1 MHRGVPHFDTR
12 IRTGISPAPT
22 VDRIKEALESISAL
36 RQRTPVL
43 ESPQF
48 GDPMLPTQHEQ
59 SRARQ
64 WAGTGAADIGEVG
77 AEYWGGS
84 VGDLDWLGRT
94 FPKGGT
100 GDPID
105 VVGLHPQVGADEFLG
120 GPTIRPDWSGVYN
133 QHYGRIG
140 LRTHKQTN
148 GGEGD
153 PWGKTFKPIDSPG
166 PPGATEAHEFL
177 HHALATIKD
186 NPVYWEDITFI
197 DPDTGKEELL
207 IDALMPDFGIRGPG
221 GAQEGRIWDAAVA
234 HDIIYSS
241 SPHTYA
247 RARVGKDSGASFERS
262 AAIRNAA
269 EKAAGRIR
277 DEVNTVGG
285 VANFNYG
292 ASAIQNLGRSPTGS
306 PTQEEAGLLS
316 DKMSNEDWGKF
327 IMGKGAEEERKTEV
341 SKQKVEAKRQ
351 AQVKAVKKEAEKK
364 PSTVREA
371 KAQGSLYFWDSK
383 GNKKLALTA
392 DDVKKFKA
400 SDKYDPEGKGA
411 LTQMANI
418 GEKEGIEG
426 LLTTAAP
433 KPKDVE
439 VPKAEKKGYNF
450 RNNWEKYYY
459 AGKPKGDE
467 YMEGFQERLSSKKA
481 IPDKAKEAIEIA
493 VDIFGGDKDKN
504 GKRYS
509 ADRLRKDL
517 QNIGR
522 VESQYR
528 KKESTAGGTEK
539 GWWQVKPSTAKDA
552 LENAKKHF
560 GKKFN
565 KHFKKHGG
573 YDGLLDRAK
582 KGTLAALMLKDEEL
596 AAAFAAVQVIRT
608 FDQE

>member
-1 MHRGVPHFDTR
+1 MAFEFQTAIGTNIAPNMWDEFRRIVGERRDTVGKP
-12 IRTGISPAPT
+12 IRPI
-22 VDRIKEALESISAL
+22 ENLALNY
-36 RQRTPVL
+36 
-43 ESPQF
+43 
-48 GDPMLPTQHEQ
+48 
-59 SRARQ
+59 
-64 WAGTGAADIGEVG
+64 DIG
-77 AEYWGGS
+77 
-84 VGDLDWLGRT
+84 GRQTGVSRYST
-94 FPKGGT
+94 FGE
-100 GDPID
+100 
-105 VVGLHPQVGADEFLG
+105 DEFLG
-120 GPTIRPDWSGVYN
+120 GETFDTAYKAAFPTSTKDPSEFGGVYGGGQDDIILRKQSTQSAPGEIEIHEVRHKGEKILREN
-133 QHYGRIG
+133 PDYWKDVKMYHPVQGNWVNLVDVIMPNGVWDRRLAHAANYAVSSGLDPKEVEGVSPYADIPSILAGSVANALDAAASKIQTAVDDGSFVYGSGPFPSVSPEQH
-140 LRTHKQTN
+140 
-148 GGEGD
+148 GGE
-153 PWGKTFKPIDSPG
+153 P
-166 PPGATEAHEFL
+166 
-177 HHALATIKD
+177 
-186 NPVYWEDITFI
+186 
-197 DPDTGKEELL
+197 
-207 IDALMPDFGIRGPG
+207 
-221 GAQEGRIWDAAVA
+221 Q
-234 HDIIYSS
+234 
-241 SPHTYA
+241 
-247 RARVGKDSGASFERS
+247 
-262 AAIRNAA
+262 
-269 EKAAGRIR
+269 
-277 DEVNTVGG
+277 
-285 VANFNYG
+285 
-292 ASAIQNLGRSPTGS
+292 
-306 PTQEEAGLLS
+306 GLL
-316 DKMSNEDWGKF
+316 MSNEAWVQRV
-327 IMGKGAEEERKTEV
+327 MGKGAEEERKTEV

-351 AQVKAVKKEAEKK
+351 AQVAEVKKEKTK

-392 DDVKKFKA
+392 EDVKKFKA
-400 SDKYDPEGKGA
+400 SDKYDPEGKST

-426 LLTTAAP
+426 LLTTTAP
-433 KPKDVE
+433 KAKDVE

-528 KKESTAGGTEK
+528 KKESIVGGTEK

-552 LENAKKHF
+552 LKNAKKHF

-565 KHFKKHGG
+565 KHFKKYGG
-573 YDGLLDRAK
+573 YDGLWDRAQ
-582 KGTLAALMLKDEEL
+582 KGTLAALMLKDEQL

>member
-1 MHRGVPHFDTR
+1 MALDYSSTYGLDELRTWYNQIRSQGGYGGTENLFELGTSASPEMRVLPTEAEYIAGGSNVAPMGYTRPFMGAESGQTDVHKKAAGIAYPFPRTENLAEIKRGTANP
-12 IRTGISPAPT
+12 
-22 VDRIKEALESISAL
+22 EATSVHEVLHLAFGKL
-36 RQRTPVL
+36 R
-43 ESPQF
+43 ESPEAWADVTF
-48 GDPMLPTQHEQ
+48 EDPVDGETKTVQ
-59 SRARQ
+59 SVLYP
-64 WAGTGAADIGEVG
+64 IMS
-77 AEYWGGS
+77 GS
-84 VGDLDWLGRT
+84 RDMPRSSREWNYLTEHDMVYSS
-94 FPKGGT
+94 
-100 GDPID
+100 DP
-105 VVGLHPQVGADEFLG
+105 
-120 GPTIRPDWSGVYN
+120 
-133 QHYGRIG
+133 
-140 LRTHKQTN
+140 
-148 GGEGD
+148 
-153 PWGKTFKPIDSPG
+153 
-166 PPGATEAHEFL
+166 
-177 HHALATIKD
+177 
-186 NPVYWEDITFI
+186 
-197 DPDTGKEELL
+197 
-207 IDALMPDFGIRGPG
+207 RGPG
-221 GAQEGRIWDAAVA
+221 DTVDFHEDYSERSGRNRGSKQQVLQE
-234 HDIIYSS
+234 
-241 SPHTYA
+241 
-247 RARVGKDSGASFERS
+247 RARRMLSALNDSVPFFPDTLQQSVNSF
-262 AAIRNAA
+262 
-269 EKAAGRIR
+269 
-277 DEVNTVGG
+277 
-285 VANFNYG
+285 
-292 ASAIQNLGRSPTGS
+292 PGS
-306 PTQEEAGLLS
+306 PEGEPGLLS
-316 DKMSNEDWGKF
+316 DKMSNEDWVQF
-327 IMGKGAEEERKTEV
+327 IMGRGAEEERKTEV

-351 AQVKAVKKEAEKK
+351 AQVKEVKEEKTK

-392 DDVKKFKA
+392 EDVKKFKA

-418 GEKEGIEG
+418 GKKEGIEG

-433 KPKDVE
+433 KAKDVE

-450 RNNWEKYYY
+450 RKNWEKYYY

-528 KKESTAGGTEK
+528 KKESTVGGTEK

-596 AAAFAAVQVIRT
+596 AAAFAAVQIIRT

>member
-1 MHRGVPHFDTR
+1 MAFASDLWDEFRRIAETRRESRGGHLRPIEKLALDYNLRPQEFR
-12 IRTGISPAPT
+12 SGGRPT
-22 VDRIKEALESISAL
+22 EVSRYS
-36 RQRTPVL
+36 T
-43 ESPQF
+43 F
-48 GDPMLPTQHEQ
+48 GD
-59 SRARQ
+59 
-64 WAGTGAADIGEVG
+64 
-77 AEYWGGS
+77 
-84 VGDLDWLGRT
+84 
-94 FPKGGT
+94 
-100 GDPID
+100 
-105 VVGLHPQVGADEFLG
+105 DEFLG
-120 GPTIRPDWSGVYN
+120 GETFDTAYKAAFPTSTKDPEEIANILGTYSSDQDAMILRNQGTQSVPGELEIHEVRHKGEKILRENSAYWKDVRVPTPSGDVKLIDVIMPGGVWDRRLAHAANYAVASGFRPSDPDEYSDFSPGFVQSVADALDTAANKIQTAVDDGSFVYGSGPFPPTSPE
-133 QHYGRIG
+133 QH
-140 LRTHKQTN
+140 
-148 GGEGD
+148 GGE
-153 PWGKTFKPIDSPG
+153 P
-166 PPGATEAHEFL
+166 
-177 HHALATIKD
+177 
-186 NPVYWEDITFI
+186 
-197 DPDTGKEELL
+197 
-207 IDALMPDFGIRGPG
+207 
-221 GAQEGRIWDAAVA
+221 Q
-234 HDIIYSS
+234 
-241 SPHTYA
+241 
-247 RARVGKDSGASFERS
+247 
-262 AAIRNAA
+262 
-269 EKAAGRIR
+269 
-277 DEVNTVGG
+277 
-285 VANFNYG
+285 
-292 ASAIQNLGRSPTGS
+292 
-306 PTQEEAGLLS
+306 GLL
-316 DKMSNEDWGKF
+316 MSNEAWVQRV
-327 IMGKGAEEERKTEV
+327 MGKGAEEERKTEV

-351 AQVKAVKKEAEKK
+351 AQVEEVKKEKESEKK

-392 DDVKKFKA
+392 EDVKKFKA

-426 LLTTAAP
+426 LLTTTAP
-433 KPKDVE
+433 KAKDVE

-528 KKESTAGGTEK
+528 KKESTVGGTEK

-552 LENAKKHF
+552 LKNAKKHF

-565 KHFKKHGG
+565 KHFEKYGG
-573 YDGLLDRAK
+573 YDGLWDRAQ
-582 KGTLAALMLKDEEL
+582 KGTLSALMLKDEQL

>member
-1 MHRGVPHFDTR
+1 MA
-12 IRTGISPAPT
+12 S
-22 VDRIKEALESISAL
+22 VDRYREALEAISGL
-36 RQRTPVL
+36 RQRTPPLVL
-43 ESPQF
+43 KSPQF
-48 GDPMLPTQHEQ
+48 GDPMLPTQNEQ

-77 AEYWGGS
+77 AEYWGGIVS
-84 VGDLDWLGRT
+84 DLDWLGRT
-94 FPKGGT
+94 FPKGAT
-100 GDPID
+100 EIPID
-105 VVGLHPQVGADEFLG
+105 VVGLHPEIGPDEFLG
-120 GPTIRPDWSGVYN
+120 GPTIDPDWSGSYN
-133 QHYGRIG
+133 EHYGRIG
-140 LRTHKQTN
+140 LRTHKKIN

-153 PWGKTFKPIDSPG
+153 PWGKTYEPIDSPG
-166 PPGATEAHEFL
+166 QPGAVEAHEFL
-177 HHALATIKD
+177 HHALTTIKN

-207 IDALMPDFGIRGPG
+207 IDALMPNVGRRGPG
-221 GAQEGRIWDAAVA
+221 NAPMHREWDRAVA
-234 HDIIYSS
+234 HDLIYSS

-247 RARVGKDSGASFERS
+247 RARVGRDSKASFERS
-262 AAIRNAA
+262 AAIRNAV

-277 DEVNTVGG
+277 AAVEAVGG
-285 VANFNYG
+285 VPNFDYG
-292 ASAIQNLGRSPTGS
+292 ASAIPNLGRSSVGS
-306 PTQEEAGLLS
+306 PTQGDAGLLS
-316 DKMSNEDWGKF
+316 DKMSNEDWVQF

-351 AQVKAVKKEAEKK
+351 AQVKEVKEEKPK

-392 DDVKKFKA
+392 DDVNKFKA
-400 SDKYDPEGKGA
+400 SDKYDPEGGST

-418 GEKEGIEG
+418 GKKEGIEG
-426 LLTTAAP
+426 LLTTAP
-433 KPKDVE
+433 SKPKDVE
-439 VPKAEKKGYNF
+439 VPKAEKKKYNF
-450 RNNWEKYYY
+450 RNNWEKHYY

-467 YMEGFQERLSSKKA
+467 YMEGFQARLSSKEAIPNKAKKA
-481 IPDKAKEAIEIA
+481 IETA
-493 VDIFGGDKDKN
+493 VYIFGGDKDKN

-517 QNIGR
+517 ENIGR

-528 KKESTAGGTEK
+528 EKESMLGGTEK

-552 LENAKKHF
+552 LKNAKKLF

-565 KHFKKHGG
+565 EHFEKYGG
-573 YDGLLDRAK
+573 YDGLWDRAQ
-582 KGTLAALMLKDEEL
+582 KGTLAALMLKDEQL

>member
-1 MHRGVPHFDTR
+1 MALGIGDLSLWFEDIRKKGGFADT
-12 IRTGISPAPT
+12 
-22 VDRIKEALESISAL
+22 DALFNLGASQNPEF
-36 RQRTPVL
+36 R
-43 ESPQF
+43 
-48 GDPMLPTQHEQ
+48 DLPTYSDWIASGKNIAPHE
-59 SRARQ
+59 
-64 WAGTGAADIGEVG
+64 DIGYERPWIGAGNPSKWLDTKAYPAGVAGLAYPSENVIEMGIGESQAPEATKVHEVLHIAFG
-77 AEYWGGS
+77 ELQRNPASWED
-84 VGDLDWLGRT
+84 VMFDDPVDGRT
-94 FPKGGT
+94 KSVQSILYP
-100 GDPID
+100 
-105 VVGLHPQVGADEFLG
+105 
-120 GPTIRPDWSGVYN
+120 
-133 QHYGRIG
+133 
-140 LRTHKQTN
+140 
-148 GGEGD
+148 
-153 PWGKTFKPIDSPG
+153 
-166 PPGATEAHEFL
+166 
-177 HHALATIKD
+177 
-186 NPVYWEDITFI
+186 
-197 DPDTGKEELL
+197 
-207 IDALMPDFGIRGPG
+207 M
-221 GAQEGRIWDAAVA
+221 
-234 HDIIYSS
+234 
-241 SPHTYA
+241 
-247 RARVGKDSGASFERS
+247 SGASRGDAPPHRQWNPLAAHDMMYVVDPRYPGGPVDTSTWNTQADYRERS
-262 AAIRNAA
+262 GQ
-269 EKAAGRIR
+269 KAGRKWDASTKTWVE
-277 DEVNTVGG
+277 DEPKSDVSKERARRMLEALNDATTIMPVTLQQAVNQ
-285 VANFNYG
+285 FP
-292 ASAIQNLGRSPTGS
+292 SSPEES
-306 PTQEEAGLLS
+306 PESGLLS

-327 IMGKGAEEERKTEV
+327 VMGRGAEEERKTEV

-351 AQVKAVKKEAEKK
+351 AQVAEVKKEKTK

-392 DDVKKFKA
+392 EDVKKFKA
-400 SDKYDPEGKGA
+400 SDKYDPEGKST

-418 GEKEGIEG
+418 GKKEGIEG
-426 LLTTAAP
+426 LLTTAP
-433 KPKDVE
+433 SKPKDVE

>member
-1 MHRGVPHFDTR
+1 MALAFDTQFNTQINPVEDWR
-12 IRTGISPAPT
+12 SRLSNRVGTDYSNLFRMVDELEFGGLPAR
-22 VDRIKEALESISAL
+22 VRE
-36 RQRTPVL
+36 RN
-43 ESPQF
+43 
-48 GDPMLPTQHEQ
+48 
-59 SRARQ
+59 
-64 WAGTGAADIGEVG
+64 TGAATSWD
-77 AEYWGGS
+77 
-84 VGDLDWLGRT
+84 
-94 FPKGGT
+94 
-100 GDPID
+100 
-105 VVGLHPQVGADEFLG
+105 
-120 GPTIRPDWSGVYN
+120 
-133 QHYGRIG
+133 
-140 LRTHKQTN
+140 
-148 GGEGD
+148 
-153 PWGKTFKPIDSPG
+153 
-166 PPGATEAHEFL
+166 
-177 HHALATIKD
+177 
-186 NPVYWEDITFI
+186 
-197 DPDTGKEELL
+197 
-207 IDALMPDFGIRGPG
+207 DA
-221 GAQEGRIWDAAVA
+221 
-234 HDIIYSS
+234 
-241 SPHTYA
+241 
-247 RARVGKDSGASFERS
+247 
-262 AAIRNAA
+262 
-269 EKAAGRIR
+269 
-277 DEVNTVGG
+277 
-285 VANFNYG
+285 
-292 ASAIQNLGRSPTGS
+292 PTGS
-306 PTQEEAGLLS
+306 PPDLLRGVMRHGESAIWDQPSNSWVPSLAKRFVEITGRVPPHIPEDEIVQMTRGRVGRNITALPPFLEYASGIEAKQPGEVVAHEKGHVAEKLLRDNIDFWKDVTFTDPVGQTIRLVDVLAPLAEEEDYSELDDRKWDRVSFHDSWRATSPYEDVRGRALGTPDNKVSIEALRSGMSLEKSQAMAAAIDEAAGLVLAEKARNPAFGTGNAGDTYGRNYGDYFKSIYPGTKEQSTEEAGLLS
-316 DKMSNEDWGKF
+316 DKMSNEDWVQF
-327 IMGKGAEEERKTEV
+327 IMGRGAEEERKTEV

-351 AQVKAVKKEAEKK
+351 AQVAEVKKEKTK

-392 DDVKKFKA
+392 EDVKKFKA

-418 GEKEGIEG
+418 GKKEGIEG

-459 AGKPKGDE
+459 AGKPKGE
-467 YMEGFQERLSSKKA
+467 KYMEGFQERLSSKKA

-528 KKESTAGGTEK
+528 KKESTVGGTEK

>member
-12 IRTGISPAPT
+12 IKTDIPPVYEPPRAPLQT
-22 VDRIKEALESISAL
+22 LGVGDIQAMYDRIRGL
-36 RQRTPVL
+36 RGAQS
-43 ESPQF
+43 EF
-48 GDPMLPTQHEQ
+48 G
-59 SRARQ
+59 R
-64 WAGTGAADIGEVG
+64 
-77 AEYWGGS
+77 
-84 VGDLDWLGRT
+84 
-94 FPKGGT
+94 
-100 GDPID
+100 
-105 VVGLHPQVGADEFLG
+105 
-120 GPTIRPDWSGVYN
+120 IRPNPDWSDDVIKNLGLLRSASNVSNMDWLAQNVQIGGRPTEVEYVASFPGSPN
-133 QHYGRIG
+133 KRGEYQAGNKHQAGKISAIPSAMRETPGRIESHEALHEVG
-140 LRTHKQTN
+140 LLLQIN
-148 GGEGD
+148 PELWSD
-153 PWGKTFKPIDSPG
+153 V
-166 PPGATEAHEFL
+166 EFF
-177 HHALATIKD
+177 
-186 NPVYWEDITFI
+186 N
-197 DPDTGKEELL
+197 PDTNQTVNLYEFMTESVGASPHRSAKGDAGKVYEEWDYTGPLWNNMKFH
-207 IDALMPDFGIRGPG
+207 DAIYSAEPYGLGQEQIGRKTGMSPEAASSLAAALNVASSRLRSKVEAEANDSLNFDTFSNRAGPG
-221 GAQEGRIWDAAVA
+221 STVWQDA
-234 HDIIYSS
+234 
-241 SPHTYA
+241 P
-247 RARVGKDSGASFERS
+247 
-262 AAIRNAA
+262 
-269 EKAAGRIR
+269 
-277 DEVNTVGG
+277 
-285 VANFNYG
+285 
-292 ASAIQNLGRSPTGS
+292 
-306 PTQEEAGLLS
+306 GLLS
-316 DKMSNEDWGKF
+316 DKMSNEDWVQF
-327 IMGKGAEEERKTEV
+327 IMGRGAEEERKTEV

-351 AQVKAVKKEAEKK
+351 AQVAEVKKEKEAEKK

-392 DDVKKFKA
+392 EDVKKFKA

-418 GEKEGIEG
+418 GKKEGIEG
-426 LLTTAAP
+426 LLTTAP
-433 KPKDVE
+433 SKPKDVE

-467 YMEGFQERLSSKKA
+467 YMEGFQARLSSKKA

-528 KKESTAGGTEK
+528 KKESTVGGTEK

-552 LENAKKHF
+552 LKNAKKHF

-565 KHFKKHGG
+565 KHFKKYGG
-573 YDGLLDRAK
+573 YDGLLDRAQ
-582 KGTLAALMLKDEEL
+582 KGTLAALMLKDEQL

>member
-1 MHRGVPHFDTR
+1 MAHGVDWQAGLSSRIGTDYSNLFRMVDELKFGGMPVKQSYRDTAQAPDFSSSWYVPSLDTR
-12 IRTGISPAPT
+12 VHGVATSDVGGPSSGWYDRSGNAVPSLSHRYTQITGKTPPHVGIEEETTGRGYRKITALPPITEVSHIAASEHPGEIEAHEYGHVGEKLLRDNIDFWKDVEYVDPT
-22 VDRIKEALESISAL
+22 TGNTIKLMDVLAIGTGNDREWDRVAWHDSWRATS
-36 RQRTPVL
+36 
-43 ESPQF
+43 SY
-48 GDPMLPTQHEQ
+48 GDVSNRAIGPTRSGMDLAQ
-59 SRARQ
+59 SRAL
-64 WAGTGAADIGEVG
+64 AAAVDVAAGLVMAEKDSNPAFGTG
-77 AEYWGGS
+77 S
-84 VGDLDWLGRT
+84 SGDT
-94 FPKGGT
+94 
-100 GDPID
+100 
-105 VVGLHPQVGADEFLG
+105 
-120 GPTIRPDWSGVYN
+120 
-133 QHYGRIG
+133 YGQNYSNYFRS
-140 LRTHKQTN
+140 L
-148 GGEGD
+148 
-153 PWGKTFKPIDSPG
+153 SPG
-166 PPGATEAHEFL
+166 TDDYSTEES
-177 HHALATIKD
+177 
-186 NPVYWEDITFI
+186 
-197 DPDTGKEELL
+197 
-207 IDALMPDFGIRGPG
+207 
-221 GAQEGRIWDAAVA
+221 Q
-234 HDIIYSS
+234 
-241 SPHTYA
+241 
-247 RARVGKDSGASFERS
+247 
-262 AAIRNAA
+262 
-269 EKAAGRIR
+269 
-277 DEVNTVGG
+277 
-285 VANFNYG
+285 
-292 ASAIQNLGRSPTGS
+292 
-306 PTQEEAGLLS
+306 GLLS
-316 DKMSNEDWGKF
+316 DKMSNEDWVQF
-327 IMGKGAEEERKTEV
+327 VVGKGAEEERKTEV

-351 AQVKAVKKEAEKK
+351 AQVKEVKKETEAEKK

-392 DDVKKFKA
+392 EDVKKFKA

-418 GEKEGIEG
+418 GKKEGIEG

-433 KPKDVE
+433 KAKDVE

-528 KKESTAGGTEK
+528 KKESIVGGTEK

-552 LENAKKHF
+552 LKNAKKHF

-565 KHFKKHGG
+565 KHFEKYGG
-573 YDGLLDRAK
+573 YDGLWDRAQ
-582 KGTLAALMLKDEEL
+582 KGTLSALMLKDEQL